1 MIDCIDND
9 HTLIK
14 KEFISAENINEILKK
29 YDVPERFDL
38 LSIDLDYND
47 YWIWEAIE
55 TYVPRVVVIEYNATL
70 GPSESQVV
78 EYDPYH
84 RWDGTDHFGA
94 SLLALGRLGHLKG
107 YELIGCDSKGV
118 NAFFVRSD
126 LVEDHFE
133 IRSIEEL
140 YTPPGYGQMVDGVL
154 VGHPPSDRAMTAI

>member
-1 MIDCIDND
+1 M
-9 HTLIK
+9 
-14 KEFISAENINEILKK
+14 
-29 YDVPERFDL
+29 PERFDL

-47 YWIWEAIE
+47 YWIWKAIE
-55 TYVPRVVVIEYNATL
+55 TYVPRVVVIEYNATP

-94 SLLALGRLGHLKG
+94 SLLALVRLGHLKG

-140 YTPPGYGQMVDGVL
+140 YTLPGYGQMVDGVP